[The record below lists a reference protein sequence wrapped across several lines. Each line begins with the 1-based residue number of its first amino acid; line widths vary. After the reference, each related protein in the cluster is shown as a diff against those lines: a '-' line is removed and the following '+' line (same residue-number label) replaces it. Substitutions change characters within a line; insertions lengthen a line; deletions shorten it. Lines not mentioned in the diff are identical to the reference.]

1 MRGLPNRIEIN
12 KYRDIAKEQLETAL
26 RLYFEQRDFYSVITL
41 AGAAEEILGKM
52 LNHNGGKHLLDSL
65 VAAAVDLSKLDGHEV
80 TAKEIWNY
88 ANYARNRSKH
98 FGIDMEDFD
107 EREEAKDL
115 LIRAID
121 NYSSLTGDCTE
132 SMSKFDQ
139 MHVKENAH
147 IRA

>member
-1 MRGLPNRIEIN
+1 
-12 KYRDIAKEQLETAL
+12 
-26 RLYFEQRDFYSVITL
+26 
-41 AGAAEEILGKM
+41 
-52 LNHNGGKHLLDSL
+52 
-65 VAAAVDLSKLDGHEV
+65 
-80 TAKEIWNY
+80 
-88 ANYARNRSKH
+88 
-98 FGIDMEDFD
+98 MEDFD

-139 MHVKENAH
+139 MHVKKNAH